1 MKLPNIFTRLQIKSR
16 TKEGSKLT
24 DDTVNMTDVFIPHKE
39 CDKPRVVL
47 IEGKPAMGKT
57 TYCQKLGYDWSTGAI
72 PPEASFPEVD
82 MLLLLKCR
90 DMNMKTANIEEAI
103 EDQLLPK
110 DADKKEKEKENF
122 FHYIRSKESRI
133 LLVLD
138 GLDELR
144 KDLLQGFLPLI
155 QGKDFRHIYLMI
167 TARHRAGMRIRRYC
181 DTLLEIVG
189 CTHDDADNYIQR
201 YFSNFEDKSLAGK
214 LIRQLN
220 SDKQLRELTVNPLN
234 TALLCLLQEETGGEF
249 PSNNTK
255 LYDELVS
262 CTLRRYFAKTG
273 ASLSDDNP
281 TERCADQLNL
291 LGRVAFEALLKDQMY
306 FSKDEMKNL
315 SADFLHL
322 PFLSSEPSVS
332 KIRPTPCYAF
342 THKTFQEYFAALYLK
357 HQVLTREKGKV
368 RLLDE
373 LNPHDNWQVWEFLF
387 TMVLEK
393 STERAVTVVSGVCD
407 SALYHQRSVDA
418 DAELD
423 VEIFD
428 KKQYDW
434 TYRID
439 EWMHHNV
446 SGDESALGFLLV
458 RTLELISRCQDGD
471 HELKDYQTEMVQVL
485 ANCFPVKRLIIE
497 LDPSCCSA
505 HSEYL
510 KFNCTLTNL
519 HLLGSIDRSLLAT
532 IENVF
537 HSNHNLVHF
546 GIWDPHYDPV
556 SCASADSIQR
566 ISWIKS
572 FLTKVLQVDQL
583 THLLLNHVWISDEGT
598 KVLAEVLHTNRALT
612 HLGLNETMISDLGAK
627 SLANVLHS
635 NCTLTHLSLP
645 KNWISGIGAKDL
657 ASGLQSN
664 STLVYLDLSANLG
677 GDSVAVALAQALESK
692 CALKYLDLSH
702 CVAQR
707 PPPFIFA
714 DSDEVRVEM
723 IGHLGGRALAK
734 ALQVNCTLTHLD
746 LNGNYI
752 GDSGALA
759 LGEALQTNYTLTELF
774 LEDNMIGESG
784 AEALAKAL
792 QSNRTLTHL
801 NLGNNQ
807 NTGDSAAVA
816 VAKVLQSNGSVLTR
830 LNLSFND
837 ISCSGAKDIA
847 EALQSNRSLTHL
859 GLSNNAI
866 ESFGAI
872 AIAKALKSN
881 RTLTHLHLEG
891 NGIGDSGT
899 KELVQAL
906 QYNDTLTYLALRDES
921 IGLLETES
929 LEQIERS
936 KCVVKY

>member
-57 TYCQKLGYDWSTGAI
+57 TYCQKLAYDWSIGAI

-110 DADKKEKEKENF
+110 DADKKEKENF
-122 FHYIRSKESRI
+122 FHYFRSKESRI

-155 QGKDFRHIYLMI
+155 QGKDFRHIYLML
-167 TARHRAGMRIRRYC
+167 TARRRAGMRIRRYC

-189 CTHDDADNYIQR
+189 YTPDDADNYIQR
-201 YFSNFEDKSLAGK
+201 YFSNFEDKSLAGE
-214 LIRQLN
+214 LIEQLN
-220 SDKQLRELTVNPLN
+220 NDEQLRELTVNPLN

-249 PSNNTK
+249 PSEKTK
-255 LYDELVS
+255 LFDELVS
-262 CTLRRYFAKTG
+262 CTLRRSFAKTG
-273 ASLSDDNP
+273 ASLIDDNS
-281 TERCADQLNL
+281 TERCADQLIL
-291 LGRVAFEALLKDQMY
+291 LGRVAFEALLKNQMY

-315 SADFLHL
+315 SADFLQL

-332 KIRPTPCYAF
+332 KIRPMPCYAF

-393 STERAVTVVSGVCD
+393 STERAVTVVSSVCD
-407 SALYHQRSVDA
+407 SALYHQRSIDA
-418 DAELD
+418 DVELD

-434 TYRID
+434 TDRMD
-439 EWMHHNV
+439 EWMHDNV
-446 SGDESALGFLLV
+446 SQDERALGFLLV
-458 RTLELISRCQDGD
+458 RTLELIFWCEGGD
-471 HELKDYQTEMVQVL
+471 SELKDYQTEMVQVL
-485 ANCFPVKRLIIE
+485 ANCFPVKRLKIE
-497 LDPSCCSA
+497 LNPFCCSA
-505 HSEYL
+505 YSEYL
-510 KFNCTLTNL
+510 KFNCSLTDL
-519 HLLGSIDRSLLAT
+519 HLIGSIDWSLLAT

-546 GIWDPHYDPV
+546 SIWDQSYYPV
-556 SCASADSIQR
+556 PCASADSIQR

-572 FLTKVLQVDQL
+572 FPTKVLQVDQL
-583 THLLLNHVWISDEGT
+583 THLYLGRVWVSDEGT

-627 SLANVLHS
+627 SLGNVLHS

-645 KNWISGIGAKDL
+645 KNWISGIGARDL

-664 STLVYLDLSANLG
+664 SVLVYLDLSGNLG
-677 GDSVAVALAQALESK
+677 GDSVAVALAQALESE
-692 CALKYLDLSH
+692 CALKYLDLSLGSNVH
-702 CVAQR
+702 
-707 PPPFIFA
+707 F
-714 DSDEVRVEM
+714 EM
-723 IGHLGGRALAK
+723 ISDLGGRALAT

-759 LGEALQTNYTLTELF
+759 LGEALQTNYTLTELC
-774 LEDNMIGESG
+774 LKDNAIGESG
-784 AEALAKAL
+784 TEALAKAL

-801 NLGNNQ
+801 NLGVNEI
-807 NTGDSAAVA
+807 GDSGAVA
-816 VAKVLQSNGSVLTR
+816 VTKVLQSNVSVLTR
-830 LNLSFND
+830 LNLRSNL
-837 ISCSGAKDIA
+837 ISCLGAKAIA

-859 GLSNNAI
+859 GLSDNVI
-866 ESFGAI
+866 DSSGAI
-872 AIAKALKSN
+872 AIAEALKSN
-881 RTLTHLHLEG
+881 RTLTHLHLEN
-891 NGIGDSGT
+891 NGIGDSGA
-899 KELVQAL
+899 KKLVQAL

-936 KCVVKY
+936 KCIVKY